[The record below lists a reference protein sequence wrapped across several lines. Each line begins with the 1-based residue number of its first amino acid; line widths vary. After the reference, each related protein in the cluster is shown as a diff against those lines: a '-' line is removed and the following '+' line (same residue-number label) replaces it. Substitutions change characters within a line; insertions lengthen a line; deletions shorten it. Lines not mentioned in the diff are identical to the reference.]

1 MRVVLCSWLL
11 AALDAPVS
19 PELLGQLLDEQGGA
33 LALFAA
39 QWTENADDCVQEA
52 LIELARQPA
61 MPPNVVAW
69 LYRVVRNRAISQFRS
84 ARRREHREQLALR
97 LRWDE
102 KRGGEAPSEPI
113 AAEELAAVLDELP
126 DELRECV
133 VARLWGELSFEQMA
147 ELMGCSISTAYRRYE
162 AGLSA
167 LRERFELSCRTKT
180 TGSVKTRTN

>member
-1 MRVVLCSWLL
+1 VPARGSVT
-11 AALDAPVS
+11 
-19 PELLGQLLDEQGGA
+19 PELLGRLLDEQGGA
-33 LALFAA
+33 LALYAA
-39 QWTENADDCVQEA
+39 QWTDAADDCVQEA
-52 LIELARQPA
+52 LIELAGQRDLPA
-61 MPPNVVAW
+61 NPVAW